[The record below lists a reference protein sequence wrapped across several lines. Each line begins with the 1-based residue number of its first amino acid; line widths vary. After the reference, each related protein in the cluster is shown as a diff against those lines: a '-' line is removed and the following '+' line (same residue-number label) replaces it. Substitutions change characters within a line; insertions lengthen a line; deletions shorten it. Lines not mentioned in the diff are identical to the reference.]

1 MNKNV
6 EKILNAAASHI
17 VDLKVC
23 ISYNGDEAAKNL
35 WRGNI
40 RGLLEAAKLLT
51 GNTYDWDEKGIYEN
65 GSNEPIVK
73 C

>member
-1 MNKNV
+1 MSKKV
-6 EKILNAAASHI
+6 QEILENAASHI
-17 VDLKVC
+17 NDLKVC
-23 ISYNGDEAAKNL
+23 IEWGGDESAKSV

-40 RGLLEAAKLLT
+40 RGLLEAATILT
-51 GNTYDWDEKGIYEN
+51 GNYYHWDENGIYEN

>member
-1 MNKNV
+1 MKNV
-6 EKILNAAASHI
+6 SKILEAAARHI
-17 VDLKVC
+17 NDLKVC
-23 ISYNGDEAAKNL
+23 IQYNGDESAKNL

-40 RGLLEAAKLLT
+40 RGLLEAAALIS
-51 GNTYDWDEKGIYEN
+51 GNFYTWDANGIYEN